1 MEEQIE
7 NGFDDFLS
15 AMCGDGY
22 QTDAGTS
29 EGETSSADTEETTQ
43 ETSQDVDGEPTGED
57 SDGGDSSEE
66 QEENR
71 SEESSKP
78 EDGQEGQTFTL
89 KVNKEDHKVSLEEMT
104 AYAQKGVD
112 YDRVK
117 EQNAKLRQT
126 NTELQE
132 KIDGLAANQ
141 GVMDIIDMIAQKSG
155 STTDQIA
162 EMLYVN
168 FRKNAGAS
176 EDAAREE
183 LKSARLQKQLDAVN
197 KQKNEQKAK
206 EDDAQERA
214 KRDLAQF
221 QSEYPDV
228 TLTEEL
234 VDKLKPDIQDGKSL
248 TAAYRKYERA
258 QEAAK
263 IADLQRKL
271 NASAQNEKNRKR
283 SPGSQTDSGGS
294 RQKDMFDEFLS
305 AFK

>member
-43 ETSQDVDGEPTGED
+43 ENVQEGETEPTGED
-57 SDGGDSSEE
+57 SGGGESSEA
-66 QEENR
+66 QEEN
-71 SEESSKP
+71 SAEESSKP
-78 EDGQEGQTFTL
+78 EDGSEGQTFTL
-89 KVNKEDHKVSLEEMT
+89 KVNKEDHKVTLEEMT

-117 EQNAKLRQT
+117 EQNARLRQT

-197 KQKNEQKAK
+197 KQKNEQQAK

-228 TLTEEL
+228 SLTEEL
-234 VDKLKPDIQDGKSL
+234 VDKLKADIQGGMSL
-248 TAAYRKYERA
+248 SAAYRKYERA

-263 IADLQRKL
+263 IAELQRKL
-271 NASAQNEKNRKR
+271 NANAQNEKNRKR